1 MEDCFSSEKNARVA
15 ETLSGGRGAS
25 NRKPYFVRFFND
37 WEVGEGGG
45 SFLECIHPLTYREG
59 Q

>member
-37 WEVGEGGG
+37 WEGGRG
-45 SFLECIHPLTYREG
+45 VVAFLSEFI